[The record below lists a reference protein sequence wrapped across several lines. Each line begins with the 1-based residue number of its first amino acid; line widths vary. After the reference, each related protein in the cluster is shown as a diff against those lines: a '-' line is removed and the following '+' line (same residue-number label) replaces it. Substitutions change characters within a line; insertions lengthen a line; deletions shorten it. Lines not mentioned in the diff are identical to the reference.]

1 MVVLNKIYI
10 KKEKRIDWL
19 VEMRLFVKLWKL
31 YIFLIIFV
39 YLMREYFF
47 FVYEENKWYL
57 WGKIFLIKR
66 DIKCSEII

>member
-39 YLMREYFF
+39 YLMRE
-47 FVYEENKWYL
+47 
-57 WGKIFLIKR
+57 
-66 DIKCSEII
+66 